1 MTTTLDKN
9 IIVTNQ
15 PTREQLE
22 KIYDILDECFSVG
35 RAFFQERLDRDTT
48 YDPNTTWFAMV
59 DGKIASNV
67 QIFPLHIRVGQ
78 AVLKTG
84 AMGSVGT
91 DPNYRGLGLAHKILQ
106 AQTGYMKETDYD
118 ISFLLASKHAF
129 YEKAGWRL
137 IPETVFAIDKP
148 ASLEQP
154 HSSEDIIPFEARYL
168 DDIRFIYEQFNKN
181 RTYTVVRSETYWN
194 DLLTWPEWKKADCL
208 LLRRN
213 EKIVAYG
220 IIEKKDTEQ
229 VFINEL
235 LYLNEA
241 ENGVEALFHALCQL
255 RPNAKQ
261 IVAPLPEDHKL
272 YSYYQQHQASSIQIQ
287 TAMWKMIN
295 LSSTFHK
302 LQPELEDRLI
312 RSNLLADQDLH
323 IALQCNRECIYLDYK
338 QQVLSVSDAGHPAHS
353 YTSIEV
359 DERDLMTY
367 ILFGYNEAGA
377 AKDSTAHANILY
389 SLFPKQQAV
398 FYLTDKF

>member
-1 MTTTLDKN
+1 MTTTPN
-9 IIVTNQ
+9 IIVMNH

-35 RAFFQERLDRDTT
+35 RAFFQERLDLDTT
-48 YDPNTTWFAMV
+48 YDPDTTWFAMV

-67 QIFPLHIRVGQ
+67 QIFPFHIRVGQ
-78 AVLKTG
+78 AILKTG

-91 DPNYRGLGLAHKILQ
+91 DLNYRGLGLAHKILH
-106 AQTGYMKETDYD
+106 AQTNYMKETDYD
-118 ISFLLASKHAF
+118 ISLLLASKHAF

-137 IPETVFAIDKP
+137 IPETAFAIEKP
-148 ASLEQP
+148 ASLEQQQ
-154 HSSEDIIPFEARYL
+154 SSDEIIPFEACYL

-181 RTYTVVRSETYWN
+181 RTYTVIRSRTYWN
-194 DLLTWPEWKKADCL
+194 DLLNWPEWKNVDCL

-213 EKIVAYG
+213 GKIVAYG

-255 RPNAKQ
+255 RQNAKQ
-261 IVAPLPEDHKL
+261 ILAMLPEDHKL
-272 YSYYQQHQASSIQIQ
+272 YSYYQQHQANSIQINM
-287 TAMWKMIN
+287 AMWKMIN

-302 LQPELEDRLI
+302 LQPELEDRLN
-312 RSNLLADQDLH
+312 RSNIIADQELH
-323 IALQCNRECIYLDYK
+323 IALRSNEDCIYLDYK
-338 QQVLSVSDAGHPAHS
+338 QKQLSVSDASNHTNP

-359 DERDLMTY
+359 DERELMTY
-367 ILFGYNEAGA
+367 IMFGYNEAGA
-377 AKDSTAHANILY
+377 AKDSTEQANILQA
-389 SLFPKQQAV
+389 LFPKQQAV

>member
-1 MTTTLDKN
+1 MSTTPDKN

-22 KIYDILDECFSVG
+22 TIYDILDECFSVG
-35 RAFFQERLDRDTT
+35 RDFFQERLDLDTT
-48 YDPNTTWFAMV
+48 YDPDTTWFAMV

-91 DPNYRGLGLAHKILQ
+91 DPNYRGLGLAHKILH
-106 AQTGYMKETDYD
+106 AQTHYMKETDYD
-118 ISFLLASKHAF
+118 ISLLLASKHAF

-137 IPETVFAIDKP
+137 IPETVFTIEKP
-148 ASLEQP
+148 VSLEQQ
-154 HSSEDIIPFEARYL
+154 HSRDEIIPFEACYL
-168 DDIRFIYEQFNKN
+168 DEIRFIYEQFNKN
-181 RTYTVVRSETYWN
+181 RTYTVVRSETYWK

-235 LYLNEA
+235 LYLDEA
-241 ENGVEALFHALCQL
+241 ENGVEGLFHALCQL

-261 IVAPLPEDHKL
+261 ILASLPEDHKL
-272 YSYYQQHQASSIQIQ
+272 YSYYQQHHADSFPIHL
-287 TAMWKMIN
+287 AMWKMIN

-302 LQPELEDRLI
+302 LQPELENRLI
-312 RSNLLADQDLH
+312 HSNPIADRDLH
-323 IALQCNRECIYLDYK
+323 IALQCNGDCIWLDYK
-338 QQVLSVSDAGHPAHS
+338 QQQLSVSDASNPAHS

-367 ILFGYNEAGA
+367 IMFGYNEAGA
-377 AKDSTAHANILY
+377 AKDSTKHANILQA
-389 SLFPKQQAV
+389 LFPKQQAV